1 MKHFYFSYQ
10 QFLDTRISY
19 PPYPWLLH
27 FHRRVSEEISFARR
41 KVAVLR
47 YDLLL
52 TFRLINSIDKRL
64 LESEYVN
71 WLLDERAKCN
81 KARWMLLKDDLLT
94 KEQKDNTSTTD
105 DESDDSSSYDNKNQ
119 DYKSEYNSIIKYCV
133 DVKTKLDTFS
143 KRF

>member
-1 MKHFYFSYQ
+1 MH
-10 QFLDTRISY
+10 

-27 FHRRVSEEISFARR
+27 FHRRVSEEISFTRK
-41 KVAVLR
+41 KVAGLR

-81 KARWMLLKDDLLT
+81 KARWMLLKDDLLSER
-94 KEQKDNTSTTD
+94 KNNTD
-105 DESDDSSSYDNKNQ
+105 VENDDSSSYDNENH
-119 DYKSEYNSIIKYCV
+119 DHKSEYNSIVKYCV
-133 DVKTKLDTFS
+133 D
-143 KRF
+143 